1 MLRILRISNFALID
15 EVQID
20 FITGFTVITGETG
33 SGKSILLNA
42 LNLILGERA
51 DFSVIGAKS
60 AKASVEAEFT
70 ISKKYVS
77 FFEEQDLDFD
87 THLIVRR
94 EINNDGK
101 SRCFINDSPVQLN
114 VLKSLTV
121 NLLQIHSQFNT
132 LELKSKTYQLELVD
146 ILAGLEKERFE
157 FSTDFKKLSSIARIL
172 IQKQDELSSI
182 LKVQDYDLFVLSE
195 LKSLR
200 LDSINY
206 SSIESDLN
214 RMENAE
220 SLKAIFS
227 QLISLTDEGGI
238 YEQIQLLK
246 GIIDKNKHL
255 DSQLLTVKERLDS
268 ILIEI
273 KDLSN
278 DSLNHFEN
286 AQVDPR
292 KLIELQTSLDAF
304 NSAINKHRVTDQD
317 QLKLL
322 EVRLQ
327 EKVEKIEGLEKEVAE
342 IKLQVSKLENLTR
355 EKAMI
360 LHDKRLKAEPIILS
374 QLQKILS
381 DLKLPHTKLDF
392 NLSLNQDL
400 NSSGL
405 TSCAFLFS
413 ANFGVEPIAIEKA
426 ASGGELSRLMLALQ
440 KLVSEKRELPTILFD
455 EIDTGVSGEVAQKM
469 GVLLRQMGSKVQLM
483 AISHLPQV
491 AAKAENHLCVSK
503 NIENKQMKI
512 KVHYLL
518 EQERISEIAR
528 LMSGEK
534 ITDAAMLNAQNLIS
548 S

>member
-157 FSTDFKKLSSIARIL
+157 FSTDFKKLSSITRIL

-227 QLISLTDEGGI
+227 
-238 YEQIQLLK
+238 
-246 GIIDKNKHL
+246 
-255 DSQLLTVKERLDS
+255 
-268 ILIEI
+268 
-273 KDLSN
+273 
-278 DSLNHFEN
+278 
-286 AQVDPR
+286 A
-292 KLIELQTSLDAF
+292 
-304 NSAINKHRVTDQD
+304 SA
-317 QLKLL
+317 
-322 EVRLQ
+322 
-327 EKVEKIEGLEKEVAE
+327 
-342 IKLQVSKLENLTR
+342 
-355 EKAMI
+355 
-360 LHDKRLKAEPIILS
+360 
-374 QLQKILS
+374 
-381 DLKLPHTKLDF
+381 
-392 NLSLNQDL
+392 
-400 NSSGL
+400 
-405 TSCAFLFS
+405 
-413 ANFGVEPIAIEKA
+413 KA
-426 ASGGELSRLMLALQ
+426 ATVTPMLALIAA
-440 KLVSEKRELPTILFD
+440 KPMAAFL
-455 EIDTGVSGEVAQKM
+455 
-469 GVLLRQMGSKVQLM
+469 
-483 AISHLPQV
+483 AISSISDM
-491 AAKAENHLCVSK
+491 LCLKDFFKSSSFFSASFVSMP
-503 NIENKQMKI
+503 I
-512 KVHYLL
+512 
-518 EQERISEIAR
+518 
-528 LMSGEK
+528 
-534 ITDAAMLNAQNLIS
+534 
-548 S
+548 